1 MKKFFATAVLAAA
14 VIVLLSGRTSWA
26 ASETISEAEAISRLE
41 AQGYRSP
48 HVISIRGTEVRFEY
62 MDQEAHFLSDT
73 VNLSKFHRS
82 DNIAPEEGGRYW
94 KSPLV
99 ARPRDAYS
107 VKRPSGKA
115 TVAVAALPASLPKFS
130 KGVNWGIVAV
140 SPSSGRIVRGKI
152 TPAGPDKKNGQQ
164 PAVVVFEEPVEADSR
179 LLASDRWYDNRLFG
193 RKGEL
198 VIWNPATASRKKLV
212 SGMWLE
218 RDPAHLALI
227 AQTYGAPLEQVQ
239 HTNVSPTE
247 AEQVSKK
254 LGWKKVNS
262 PDGIRYTPVDVPV
275 FKKLY
280 AKPSLV
286 RWHQRFANN
295 GGLAIGIPPQPVGAA
310 LNVGVAAITATFD
323 TRHNVPCL
331 STLKGGLERFE
342 RDQRFYETGNAL
354 ASSSATGGEIA
365 AAQWGAAGLG
375 QAGGMVSS
383 GISSSNQAA
392 GIEDILAQ
400 INPTPPTGYCQAY
413 DWPGFWLEPKRAE
426 WPSGGGAF
434 RSPQLRTEYAFS
446 NSYLHLFGGEIAS
459 NATLHWGPAHKADFW
474 KYRTDAGYRGHGHFL
489 GIGGS
494 AELVARHRWG
504 GSDSRFALWWGYDQ
518 LDRGRY
524 HHDRRHPWMFEWQTE
539 LWWRGI
545 PLGKDGKF
553 GSLLSGAKMG
563 TLAKTNDFLLAW
575 LFPVLYRSPYDIAKI
590 SAGPQFLHF
599 FSRTGDEPKGG
610 GLGVQGEVL
619 DGLGYRLSYFP
630 FKRGLYHTGWVDPYR
645 VWHKLQELKA
655 EFGIYEI
662 PWDPYIPKAT
672 AAASVSPVPPKPTAK
687 EIKPSLPAPERV
699 EKEVKVKKYKIKKA
713 AKKKKVKKS
722 PPKKPT
728 APDPASPGLFTPN
741 WQECQQEFMVY

>member
-14 VIVLLSGRTSWA
+14 VIVLLSGRAGA
-26 ASETISEAEAISRLE
+26 ASETTISEPEAISRLE

-48 HVISIRGTEVRFEY
+48 RIIYIRGTEVCFEY
-62 MDQEAHFLSDT
+62 MDQEAHFLTDT

-99 ARPRDAYS
+99 AKPRDAYS
-107 VKRPSGKA
+107 VKRPEGNA

-130 KGVNWGIVAV
+130 KGATWGVVAV

-152 TPAGPDKKNGQQ
+152 TPAGPDGRNGQQ
-164 PAVVVFEEPVEADSR
+164 PAVVIFEEPVEAGSR
-179 LLASDRWYDNRLFG
+179 LLASDRWYNNRLFG
-193 RKGEL
+193 RKRGEL
-198 VIWNPATASRKKLV
+198 VVWNPATTSWKKLV

-218 RDPAHLALI
+218 RDPAHLALL
-227 AQTYGAPLEQVQ
+227 AETYGASLEQVQ
-239 HTNVSPTE
+239 HATVNPAE

-254 LGWKKVNS
+254 LGWKKTQS
-262 PDGIRYTPVDVPV
+262 PDGVRYTPVDIKA

-354 ASSSATGGEIA
+354 ASSSATGR
-365 AAQWGAAGLG
+365 GAAGQG

-383 GISSSNQAA
+383 GISSSSQAA

-400 INPTPPTGYCQAY
+400 IQLAPPTGYRQAY

-426 WPSGGGAF
+426 WPSGGGVF
-434 RSPQLRTEYAFS
+434 RSPALNAEYAFS

-459 NATLHWGPAHKADFW
+459 NATLNWGPSHKADFW
-474 KYRTDAGYRGHGHFL
+474 KYRTDAGYCGRGHFL

-504 GSDSRFALWWGYDQ
+504 GSDSRFAFWWGYDQ

-539 LWWRGI
+539 LWCRGF

-563 TLAKTNDFLLAW
+563 TLAKTNDFILAW

-610 GLGVQGEVL
+610 GLGVQLEML
-619 DGLGYRLSYFP
+619 DGIGYRFSYFP
-630 FKRGLYHTGWVDPYR
+630 FKRGVYHTGWVDPYR
-645 VWHKLQELKA
+645 VLMKLRELRA

-672 AAASVSPVPPKPTAK
+672 AAATVVQTPPKPPVTVK
-687 EIKPSLPAPERV
+687 EIKSSPPAPCV
-699 EKEVKVKKYKIKKA
+699 EKAKVKKYKRA
-713 AKKKKVKKS
+713 AKKKKKVKKS
-722 PPKKPT
+722 PSRKPRKPALPPVPAT
-728 APDPASPGLFTPN
+728 IAPS